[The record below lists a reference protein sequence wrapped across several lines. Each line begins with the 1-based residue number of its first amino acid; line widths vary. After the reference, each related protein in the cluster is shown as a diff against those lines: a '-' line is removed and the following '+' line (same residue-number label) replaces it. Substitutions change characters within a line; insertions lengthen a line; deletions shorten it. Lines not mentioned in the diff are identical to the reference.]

1 MVALMAMTPLHL
13 MHHDGTPEIVGFTL
27 SLHIAG
33 MYALSPLFGFM
44 AGRIGSL
51 PTIMIGWAVLL
62 VSIALAAIAGP
73 SHTLVQ
79 VALTL
84 VGIGWGLVTVAGAS
98 LLTAITPSAERP
110 IWQGRSDT
118 FMSAAGAV
126 AGVLSGIVFAIGD
139 FTFLAISTGAL
150 LALGAIASLQISATK
165 RRAIQRAETH

>member
-1 MVALMAMTPLHL
+1 
-13 MHHDGTPEIVGFTL
+13 
-27 SLHIAG
+27 
-33 MYALSPLFGFM
+33 M
-44 AGRIGSL
+44 AGF
-51 PTIMIGWAVLL
+51 A
-62 VSIALAAIAGP
+62 ALAAIAGP

-126 AGVLSGIVFAIGD
+126 AGVLSGIIFAIGD
-139 FTFLAISTGAL
+139 FTFLAIATSTL
-150 LALGAIASLQISATK
+150 LALGAIASMQISATK
-165 RRAIQRAETH
+165 RRAIQLAESR